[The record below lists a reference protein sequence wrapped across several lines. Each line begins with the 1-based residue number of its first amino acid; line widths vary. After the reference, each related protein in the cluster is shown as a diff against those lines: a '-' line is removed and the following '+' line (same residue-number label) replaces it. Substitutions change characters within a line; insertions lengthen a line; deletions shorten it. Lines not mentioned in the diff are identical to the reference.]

1 MNVPFMVLIFL
12 GQSETLKFKLNTYV
26 PDLKN
31 VANICVI
38 HSCQILKIPREFR
51 NVVDIYL
58 SEFYFR
64 YVLSLVKC
72 PLPF

>member
-12 GQSETLKFKLNTYV
+12 DQSEILKKLHTYG

-38 HSCQILKIPREFR
+38 HSCKILKILININP
-51 NVVDIYL
+51 I
-58 SEFYFR
+58 
-64 YVLSLVKC
+64 
-72 PLPF
+72 P